1 MRPFA
6 LPDPAVARHPN
17 VILAPRELGQWI
29 EQLPMGNP
37 PRTAQQLYQQ
47 LRLLVRDPSP
57 GPRLTALLD
66 GYLPTLERLQQIV
79 ETRLPAD
86 ADSALPLDQLELLI
100 LEILSE
106 LASGYLRACNQL
118 LVHGKAPPLAVLSRA
133 AGLLDDAA
141 ILASLH
147 YHQPPQPNWPL
158 LLDVYLLAHQL
169 QLDRQPG
176 AGKRGVPDLSD
187 TVHARFFAAL
197 FTAICDPH
205 HHRPGQIRAWH
216 EWLLHNSADLA
227 LTTLPQGNASIPVD
241 ISGAL
246 TPLAAARTAKPG
258 EHTRYVVTDPL
269 REALA
274 TDPEAP
280 SGLHETLDDLLRGR
294 RSPDQ
299 RQAPRQTRNHPYQL
313 LFGLYPIAQRLLSLS
328 GDTDR
333 PPPTR
338 HDARQVNQS
347 KTGAAFVL
355 PGTLQ
360 TPLAVGEPILAE
372 AEAVAGNGATVG
384 FLARIQRV
392 MIDPGRQIEIGVEKL
407 PGRIM
412 PVTISGSASERL
424 RGDTAALLLHRPDI
438 GGFVLIASRRV
449 YREGEIVGVEGPS
462 VRHSLR
468 MRGQPTATPRLSYI
482 DVEVEVAQ
490 T

>member
-1 MRPFA
+1 MRSFA

-37 PRTAQQLYQQ
+37 PRTAQQLHQQ

-66 GYLPTLERLQQIV
+66 GYLPTLERLQQII

-106 LASGYLRACNQL
+106 LAAGYLRACNQL
-118 LVHGKAPPLAVLSRA
+118 LVQGKAPPVGVLYRA
-133 AGLLDDAA
+133 ASLLDDAA
-141 ILASLH
+141 SLAALFH
-147 YHQPPQPNWPL
+147 HQPPQSNWPL
-158 LLDVYLLAHQL
+158 LLDVYLLAQQL

-176 AGKRGVPDLSD
+176 ASRQGAPDLSD
-187 TVHARFFAAL
+187 TVHARFFSTL
-197 FTAICDPH
+197 LTAVCDPH
-205 HHRPGQIRAWH
+205 HHRPGQVRAWH
-216 EWLLHNSADLA
+216 DWLLHNTGDLA
-227 LTTLPQGNASIPVD
+227 LASLPQGNASIPVD

-258 EHTRYVVTDPL
+258 EHTRYLVTDPL

-280 SGLHETLDDLLRGR
+280 PGLQEALDDLLRGR

-333 PPPTR
+333 PPPASSE
-338 HDARQVNQS
+338 ARQINQS

-355 PGTLQ
+355 PGTLP
-360 TPLAVGEPILAE
+360 TPLTIGEPILAE
-372 AEAVAGNGATVG
+372 AEAVAGNDARVG

-392 MIDPGRQIEIGVEKL
+392 MIEPGQQIEIGVEKL

-412 PVTISGSASERL
+412 PVTISGSASDRL
-424 RGDTAALLLHRPDI
+424 RGDTTALLLHRPDI

-449 YREGEIVGVEGPS
+449 YREGEIVNVEGPS

-468 MRGQPTATPRLSYI
+468 MRTQLTATPRLSYI
-482 DVEVEVAQ
+482 DVEVAQ
-490 T
+490 I

>member
-6 LPDPAVARHPN
+6 LPDPAIARHPN
-17 VILAPRELGQWI
+17 VILAPRELNQWI

-57 GPRLTALLD
+57 GPRLATLLD
-66 GYLPTLERLQQIV
+66 GYLPTLERLQQVI

-86 ADSALPLDQLELLI
+86 ADSALPLDQLELTI

-118 LVHGKAPPLAVLSRA
+118 LVHGKAPPLSVLYRA
-133 AGLLDDAA
+133 ASLLDDAA
-141 ILASLH
+141 SLASLH

-158 LLDVYLLAHQL
+158 LLNVYLLAGQL

-176 AGKRGVPDLSD
+176 VGKRGAADLSD
-187 TVHARFFAAL
+187 TVHARFFTTW

-216 EWLLHNSADLA
+216 DWLLHNTADLA
-227 LTTLPQGNASIPVD
+227 LSTLPQGKASIPVD
-241 ISGAL
+241 ISGTLA
-246 TPLAAARTAKPG
+246 PLAAARTAKPG
-258 EHTRYVVTDPL
+258 EHTRYVVTDAL
-269 REALA
+269 RETLA
-274 TDPEAP
+274 HDPEAP
-280 SGLHETLDDLLRGR
+280 GGLRETLDDLLRGR
-294 RSPDQ
+294 HSPDQ
-299 RQAPRQTRNHPYQL
+299 RQAPRQARSHPYQL

-328 GDTDR
+328 GDSDR
-333 PPPTR
+333 PPPAGN
-338 HDARQVNQS
+338 DSRQVNQS

-360 TPLAVGEPILAE
+360 TPLAVGEPVLAE
-372 AEAVAGNGATVG
+372 AEAVASNGATVG

-392 MIDPGRQIEIGVEKL
+392 MINPGQQIEIGVEKL

-412 PVTISGSASERL
+412 PVTITGAASDRL
-424 RGDTAALLLHRPDI
+424 RGNTAALLLHRPDT
-438 GGFVLIASRRV
+438 GGFLLIAARRV
-449 YREGEIVGVEGPS
+449 FREGEIVNVEGPS

-468 MRGQPTATPRLSYI
+468 MRARLNATPRLSYI
-482 DVEVEVAQ
+482 DVEVAQ
-490 T
+490 AV